1 METRAFLGNADIQN
15 SCVLFDGES
24 VVLSRS
30 VRRIKTTWR
39 SHLAYYMHC
48 RCYTWQC
55 KSGFGTRILPT
66 SKKPTALA
74 ASNAIPVG
82 KLEDSEFCDAD
93 AEAVMQYAAQE
104 KAEEEENLR
113 MGRNE
118 TLSRQKETQKVEKSE
133 VVGSSAQPSWKLFHR
148 HRLSKKRQSREVLVV
163 PRQFAQMVLQ
173 ERKDQRG

>member
-1 METRAFLGNADIQN
+1 M
-15 SCVLFDGES
+15 
-24 VVLSRS
+24 
-30 VRRIKTTWR
+30 
-39 SHLAYYMHC
+39 
-48 RCYTWQC
+48 
-55 KSGFGTRILPT
+55 
-66 SKKPTALA
+66 A

-82 KLEDSEFCDAD
+82 KLEDREFCDAD

-133 VVGSSAQPSWKLFHR
+133 VVGSSAQPSWKLFRR